1 MKLFHVNPMSRVV
14 KSLIPY
20 IFGTSLGWL
29 LVGVSRPIL
38 AMAFKNTKL
47 TCSGKSDG
55 GGSQVLAIV
64 GVAAFAGFFGARFV
78 HTPLSFV
85 EHCPRDEK
93 MEDFCSKWETVV
105 SLFGFSKIQ
114 TEQFVEYSS
123 LEDFLVDF
131 LLFRTRGKLIS
142 LENVSY
148 ITDTHPEIYAS
159 IGLGEASQ
167 VKSQNETKTIYVH
180 VRRGDVKLD
189 GPNSF
194 RHTSDEIVR
203 GNIEAVRKRVAG
215 ESEVFLVTEN
225 PSLEFRH
232 KFKDC
237 TVISEKDPVKALH
250 LLSRADILVMSKSA
264 FSFVAA
270 LASKGE
276 IFYEPCQSRPLPTWR
291 ILPSE

>member
-1 MKLFHVNPMSRVV
+1 M
-14 KSLIPY
+14 
-20 IFGTSLGWL
+20 GWL
-29 LVGVSRPIL
+29 LVRFSRPIL
-38 AMAFKNTKL
+38 AMALKNTKL

-64 GVAAFAGFFGARFV
+64 GVAAFAQYFGARFV
-78 HTPLSFV
+78 HTPLSYI
-85 EHCPRDEK
+85 EHCPKDEK
-93 MEDFCSKWETVV
+93 MEDFCSRWETVV
-105 SLFGFSKIQ
+105 SLFGFSKAQ
-114 TEQFVEYSS
+114 TESYIKYSS

-159 IGLGEASQ
+159 IGLGTASQ
-167 VKSQNETKTIYVH
+167 VRNETRTKTIYVH
-180 VRRGDVKLD
+180 VRRGDVTLD

-194 RHTSDEIVR
+194 RHTSDDIVR
-203 GNIEAVRKRVAG
+203 RNIEAVRKQVPG
-215 ESEVFLVTEN
+215 GSEVSVVTEN
-225 PSLEFRH
+225 PTLEFRD

-237 TVISEKDPVKALH
+237 TVVSENDPVKALH
-250 LLSRADILVMSKSA
+250 LLVGADILIMSKSA

-276 IFYEPCQSRPLPTWR
+276 IFYEPCQSLPLPSWST
-291 ILPSE
+291 LPRD

>member
-1 MKLFHVNPMSRVV
+1 VRL
-14 KSLIPY
+14 LTPY
-20 IFGTSLGWL
+20 LFGTPLGWL
-29 LVGVSRPIL
+29 LVRFSRPIL
-38 AMAFKNTKL
+38 AIAFKNTKL

-64 GVAAFAGFFGARFV
+64 GVAAFAQYFGARFV
-78 HTPLSFV
+78 HTPLSYI
-85 EHCPRDEK
+85 EHCPKDEK

-105 SLFGFSKIQ
+105 SLFGFSKAQ
-114 TEQFVEYSS
+114 TGSYIKYSS

-159 IGLGEASQ
+159 IGLGTASQ
-167 VKSQNETKTIYVH
+167 VRNKTRTKTIYVH
-180 VRRGDVKLD
+180 VRRGDVTLD

-194 RHTSDEIVR
+194 RHTSDDIIR
-203 GNIEAVRKRVAG
+203 RNIEAVRKQVTG
-215 ESEVFLVTEN
+215 GSEVYVVTEN
-225 PSLEFRH
+225 PSLEFRD

-237 TVISEKDPVKALH
+237 TVVSEKDPVKALH
-250 LLSRADILVMSKSA
+250 LLAGADILIMSKSA

-276 IFYEPCQSRPLPTWR
+276 IFYEPCQSRPLPSWST
-291 ILPSE
+291 LLGN